1 MKANVA
7 SLFHFISFGSH
18 QTLRGRNRTS
28 LSAGYTTERKYR
40 EEDLR
45 AVCEISLHT

>member
-18 QTLRGRNRTS
+18 QTLRGKNRAS
-28 LSAGYTTERKYR
+28 LSAGYTTESLERK
-40 EEDLR
+40 
-45 AVCEISLHT
+45 T